1 MEGCTSIFKYVR
13 TTPLRVTLSMVS
25 TLAITFAC
33 HAADATQD
41 SGSSA
46 QPTETSQQSGAEVSD
61 SLDELLGDTGSAPAQ
76 PSQESSEPAQ
86 TPTAE
91 AANGNDALVPAP
103 DAATLS
109 TIPVNVPDANSV
121 ADQPKKQYT
130 AQIEEIIVTATKREE
145 SLREIPQS
153 ITAFSGD
160 ALEKSAIQSADQIV
174 RMSPGVNLMDGGQQ
188 AAHITI
194 RGISSGQDAN
204 QTTGTIYGNVSLTD
218 PYLQLV
224 TLDPN
229 PFDLKSVEILKGP
242 QGTLFGAGGF
252 GGAIRYVPA
261 PPVFGVWETKY
272 FAEYTSVNE
281 SDKGAP
287 IFGAALNV
295 PIGTDDTV
303 AMRLVGIQRRDPG
316 YYDDT
321 SRNLKDI
328 NKLEQ
333 TGLRGALA
341 WKPNDAWDIKLLYIY
356 QTMSADDYGFA
367 DNTEGRLSRGTTP
380 IASPTDNKFQLGNF
394 SVNYAFDWATVTS
407 DTAVI
412 KKSVIFEKDQTR
424 VLDPGNLLTMLGIT
438 GLQID
443 TVNETKTATQEF
455 RLTSPTDSDSP
466 WKWATGVFGSTEDY
480 HAVIVVPATGPLLPI
495 SLPPLTDAILTPDGR
510 IILGTLNVDAKVQ
523 ELALFGELTR
533 QLGDNW
539 SLSLGARA
547 YRTSS
552 GGTVNNVGIAFT
564 GVDPTNGTVV
574 EKGVSPKVSLTWKST
589 EDIMSYATVSRGYR
603 VGGVQPGIVTIVA
616 AGDAPKFFKS
626 DSLMNYEVGLRTTWL
641 ENTLHADLAAYY
653 LDWSNPQTRVFS
665 SKDGLSNYFTNVGK
679 VAGKGIEGSIEW
691 LPPIE
696 GVALTFG
703 ASYNKTVTSVP
714 FKLSDSET
722 VPTGTPFPQS
732 PTWQTA
738 TTLAYAP
745 DVGDWKPSIAL
756 THTYLSKAINDL
768 STKLSIFGYQQFDLN
783 LSLINPTLAWLPS
796 ISVIGTNILDE
807 RGITYRN
814 GSAAGSATANFVDT
828 VYTRPRAIT
837 VRISGKF

>member
-1 MEGCTSIFKYVR
+1 MERYAGILRSVR
-13 TTPLRVTLSMVS
+13 TTPLRVALSVAS
-25 TLAITFAC
+25 TFAITVAC
-33 HAADATQD
+33 HAADATAQESNASTQSADVSQPAD
-41 SGSSA
+41 SA
-46 QPTETSQQSGAEVSD
+46 NSD
-61 SLDELLGDTGSAPAQ
+61 SLDELLKGADSTAESTPAQ
-76 PSQESSEPAQ
+76 APINSD
-86 TPTAE
+86 
-91 AANGNDALVPAP
+91 AANAPIEDTAQVPTEATP
-103 DAATLS
+103 AA
-109 TIPVNVPDANSV
+109 IPVNT
-121 ADQPKKQYT
+121 QPKESAPRRT
-130 AQIEEIIVTATKREE
+130 SAQIEEIIVTATKREE

-188 AAHITI
+188 AARITI

-272 FAEYTSVNE
+272 FAEYTSVAE
-281 SDKGAP
+281 SGKGAP
-287 IFGAALNV
+287 IFGAAINIPV
-295 PIGTDDTV
+295 GTDDTV

-316 YYDDT
+316 VYDDT
-321 SRNLKDI
+321 GRNLKDV
-328 NKLEQ
+328 NTLKQ

-341 WKPNDAWDIKLLYIY
+341 WKPSDAWDIKLLYIY
-356 QTMSADDYGFA
+356 QTMSAADYGFA
-367 DNTEGRLSRGTTP
+367 DNKEGRLSRDTTP
-380 IASPTDNKFQLGNF
+380 TASPTDNKFQLGNF

-407 DTAVI
+407 DTALI

-424 VLDPGNLLTMLGIT
+424 IINPGDLLTTLGVT
-438 GLQID
+438 GVQID
-443 TVNETKTATQEF
+443 TLNETETATQEF
-455 RLTSPTDSDSP
+455 RLTSPGDSDSP

-480 HAVIVVPATGPLLPI
+480 HAVIVVPATGPILP
-495 SLPPLTDAILTPDGR
+495 LPLPFPNPVLTPDGKV
-510 IILGTLNVDAKVQ
+510 ILGTLNVDAKVQ
-523 ELALFGELTR
+523 ELALFGEVTR
-533 QLGDNW
+533 QLGEDW

-564 GVDPTNGTVV
+564 GISPTNETVV
-574 EKGVSPKVSLTWKST
+574 EKGISPKVSLTWKAT

-616 AGDAPKFFKS
+616 AGDAPKFFES
-626 DSLMNYEVGLRTTWL
+626 DSLMNYELGLRTTWF

-653 LDWSNPQTRVFS
+653 LDWRNPQTRVFS
-665 SKDGLSNYFTNVGK
+665 SKDGLSNYFTNVGR
-679 VAGKGIEGSIEW
+679 VSGKGIEGSIEW
-691 LPPIE
+691 LPPVE
-696 GVALTFG
+696 GVAVTFG
-703 ASYNKTVTSVP
+703 VSYNKTVTSVP

-745 DVGDWKPSIAL
+745 DIGDWKPSIAL
-756 THTYLSKAINDL
+756 THTYLGKAINDL
-768 STKLSIFGYQQFDLN
+768 ATKLPIFGYQQFDLN
-783 LSLINPTLAWLPS
+783 LSLINPTLPWLPN

-814 GSAAGSATANFVDT
+814 GSTPGSATANFVDA
-828 VYTRPRAIT
+828 VYTRPRALT